1 MSNMRDYDEIVRRNR
16 AFVNMEE
23 VERPLFG
30 IWVGSYM
37 PFQMY
42 KEAADKFSFSNQLLV
57 TPEALNPKDFLADI
71 DRLFGEHEQVGDD
84 LIWAATPLIGF
95 PWMEAIVGCP
105 IRASSDSFWAAPYIG
120 SLEKINEISFSPEN
134 KWFQKILEFKEV
146 LAEHSRG
153 RYPVATS
160 PSPIRGPGDMMGAA
174 LGQERLC
181 LELYDNLEKV
191 MKLASIY
198 TDIWIEANK
207 IQIEKTAKF
216 YNGYVVAFYNIW
228 TPDLCQYGQED
239 SLEYFSPKFFGK
251 VLLKNH
257 IKIFNSFKYPFVHLH
272 PNSLYCLNDLYKI
285 SSLRL
290 IEINKDL
297 FGPSIFKLLPIL
309 KEVQKHK
316 PLLIWGDL
324 AREEISELLNT
335 LSPRGLCI
343 CPVVETVEEGRD
355 LIKKMKK
362 RNL

>member
-1 MSNMRDYDEIVRRNR
+1 MSRMRDYDEIIRRNR

-37 PFQMY
+37 PFQIY
-42 KEAADKFSFSNQLLV
+42 NKASEKLSFSNQSLI
-57 TPEALNPKDFLADI
+57 TPEALNPKGFLADI
-71 DRLFGEHEQVGDD
+71 DRLFWEHEQVGDD

-95 PWMEAIVGCP
+95 PWMEAIVGCS
-105 IRASSDSFWAAPYIG
+105 IRASSDSFWAIPCIDG
-120 SLEKINEISFSPEN
+120 WEKIDEINFSPEN
-134 KWFQKILEFKEV
+134 KWYQKILEFKEIF
-146 LAEHSRG
+146 AEHSRG

-181 LELYDNLEKV
+181 LKLYDDLEKV
-191 MKLASIY
+191 KQLASIY
-198 TDIWIEANK
+198 TDIWVEVNK
-207 IQIEKTAKF
+207 TQIGKTPKF

-228 TPDLCQYGQED
+228 TPDLCQYDQED
-239 SLEYFSPKFFGK
+239 SLDYFSPKFFRE
-251 VLLKNH
+251 VLLENH
-257 IKIFNSFKYPFVHLH
+257 IKICNSFKYPLIHLH
-272 PNSLYCLNDLYKI
+272 PNSLYCLNDLYTI
-285 SSLRL
+285 NSLKL

-297 FGPSIFKLLPIL
+297 FGPSIFKLFPIL

-316 PLLIWGDL
+316 PLIIWGDL
-324 AREEISELLNT
+324 TREEIRELLNT

-343 CPVVETVEEGRD
+343 YPVVETVEEGKD
-355 LIKKMKK
+355 LVKRMEE